1 MIYLDTSVGLAQLL
15 AEDRVPPAVL
25 WEQPLVASRLIQ
37 YEIWTRLHA
46 RGLGA
51 SHGEAAR
58 DLFARVAF
66 IELAP
71 SVLERALAPFPSPVR
86 TLDALHLASIEF
98 LRAQRQDVT
107 LATYDERMAAA
118 ADALRIP
125 LYDLTESP
133 SQNRGL

>member
-15 AEDRVPPAVL
+15 AEDRVPPAAL

-58 DLFARVAF
+58 DLLARVAF

-71 SVLERALAPFPSPVR
+71 PVLERALAPFPSPVR

-118 ADALRIP
+118 ARALHIP

-133 SQNRGL
+133 AQNRGR